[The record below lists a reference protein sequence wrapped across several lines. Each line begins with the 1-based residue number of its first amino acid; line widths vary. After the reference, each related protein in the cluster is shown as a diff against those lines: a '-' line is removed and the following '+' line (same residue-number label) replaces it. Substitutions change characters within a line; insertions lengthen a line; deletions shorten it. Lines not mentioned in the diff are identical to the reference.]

1 MEESINV
8 MVEAKKEYTAQLC
21 NILCPLMIETFSE
34 MYNEAV
40 KISKG
45 KKVLVQYQKLLKEVP
60 NWNNHMVSVHNEN
73 LKNTCGWF
81 NDLLAAVFV
90 SNVKILSAVRLKS
103 VQKKIS
109 IKLPTNHNFVHGC
122 YINAA
127 KNLYKD
133 PYVFSDTMTEND
145 RDEALTKRFVDVI
158 MITIQDMIPVQ
169 DILKT
174 YISQDGVLDNV
185 DVESIRGD
193 EFDNE
198 DPDVTE
204 DEEGG
209 VTGPQEAEGSPQEE
223 VPTWEN
229 NEQEEEA
236 TKEIPVSGDGVNREG
251 LVPSEPE
258 PEDDVLF
265 PNAPDSQKEKPQL

>member
-1 MEESINV
+1 

-21 NILCPLMIETFSE
+21 NILCPLMIETFHT
-34 MYNEAV
+34 MYLEAG

-45 KKVLVQYQKLLKEVP
+45 KKVLIQYQKLLKEVP
-60 NWNNHMVSVHNEN
+60 NWNNHMVSVHNDN

-103 VQKKIS
+103 VQAKIS
-109 IKLPTNHNFVHGC
+109 IKLPTNNNFVHAC

-133 PYVFSDTMTEND
+133 PYIFSDTMTDND
-145 RDEALTKRFVDVI
+145 RDEALTKRFIDVI
-158 MITIQDMIPVQ
+158 MVTVQEMIPVQ

-174 YISQDGVLDNV
+174 YISQDGAPEEV

-193 EFDNE
+193 EYDNE
-198 DPDVTE
+198 DPDVEESNAETE
-204 DEEGG
+204 GTE
-209 VTGPQEAEGSPQEE
+209 
-223 VPTWEN
+223 EN
-229 NEQEEEA
+229 NNIDTEPMGETPSEPVSEE
-236 TKEIPVSGDGVNREG
+236 TKEIPLDNKPDVPVVGDD
-251 LVPSEPE
+251 
-258 PEDDVLF
+258 EDDVLF